1 MIDDRSSDGVP
12 RPSVG
17 GRGTGS
23 RPMGRHAARTDEGA
37 ALDSLLRGGGAR
49 RIEWPPP
56 TRWLLVV
63 AGCVAAGAMAWL
75 VLGQSHEPAEVSL
88 PRADSTARSPAVGVP
103 GDAPTTTISAGPV
116 AHIAGAVNQPG
127 IVHLEAGSRVADAL
141 TAAGGIRGD
150 ADLDRINLAAPV
162 VDGERIY
169 VLAVGQAGEP
179 AAPAAATSSSSGAGA
194 TVVDLNSATL
204 DQLDSLAGVGP
215 ATAKAIVDY
224 RSQHGPFHRVEDLL
238 DVRGI
243 GDAKLESLRSS
254 IRVGP

>member
-1 MIDDRSSDGVP
+1 
-12 RPSVG
+12 
-17 GRGTGS
+17 
-23 RPMGRHAARTDEGA
+23 MGRHAARTDEGA

-116 AHIAGAVNQPG
+116 A
-127 IVHLEAGSRVADAL
+127 RVADAL